1 MVIITRR
8 TLSEFDYQFTMTK
21 NRTCITNKN
30 VYAIVQCKISS
41 EFNACRYTYMS
52 AYTPIY
58 DVTEKIEMTKKK
70 VAVVTGSSSGIGYE
84 TALLLARNG
93 FDTFATMRNMNKSK
107 EITDVAKKENLPL
120 RVLALDVTDDKSV
133 VDAIYNISKE
143 KNSID
148 VLVNNA
154 GYGFMGSVEDS
165 SLDEIKAQFET
176 NFFGAIR
183 VMQKVIPIMRKQKSG
198 TIVNVD
204 SIAGRIGFP
213 MGSAYVS
220 SKFALEGLSESMSY
234 ELKQFGINIVLIEPG
249 VINTN
254 FAFVTPKKVLDTNYS
269 QLMNKLE
276 ENLFS
281 TIANGTSPKEVAN
294 VILRAITEASPE
306 RRYLVG
312 NDALELISARKNS
325 TDEEFEKVI
334 VANLLR

>member
-1 MVIITRR
+1 
-8 TLSEFDYQFTMTK
+8 MT
-21 NRTCITNKN
+21 
-30 VYAIVQCKISS
+30 
-41 EFNACRYTYMS
+41 E
-52 AYTPIY
+52 
-58 DVTEKIEMTKKK
+58 KK

-84 TALLLARNG
+84 TALLLAKNG
-93 FDTFATMRNMNKSK
+93 YHTYATMRNLDKSSRIK
-107 EITDVAKKENLPL
+107 EIAKKDNLPVEVLQLDVA
-120 RVLALDVTDDKSV
+120 DDKSV
-133 VDAIYNISKE
+133 TDAISEISNKQGR
-143 KNSID
+143 ID

-183 VMQKVIPIMRKQKSG
+183 VMQKVIPIMRKQKTG
-198 TIVNVD
+198 TIVNVS

-234 ELKQFGINIVLIEPG
+234 ELKQFGIKIILIEPG

-254 FAFVTPKKVLDTNYS
+254 FAFVTPKKLSDTNSSYS

-281 TIANGTSPKEVAN
+281 TISNGTSPNEVAN

-306 RRYLVG
+306 HRYLVG
-312 NDALELISARKNS
+312 NDALELINARKNS
-325 TDEEFEKVI
+325 TDEEFEKII
-334 VANLLR
+334 VTNLLR